1 MTGTS
6 HQLAI
11 APITAA
17 ITLDLEEAVIITAMT
32 VGVVAQLLTSVTM
45 AGELNILDTVAH
57 WKHMA
62 SGFCFYFYFKCLIAS
77 CGLKKKNFFVLLNF

>member
-17 ITLDLEEAVIITAMT
+17 IALDLEEAVIITAMT

-45 AGELNILDTVAH
+45 AGKLNILDTVAH

-62 SGFCFYFYFKCLIAS
+62 SGFYFYFKYLIAS
-77 CGLKKKNFFVLLNF
+77 CVKKKSFLSAFY